1 MDASLAIAGAWALG
15 IWGVVELTKN
25 YVPRRWWPLLPL
37 AIGLVSGPAVVSAM
51 VEAADWI
58 DHYPTVHSLVVGVG
72 AGGAAMA
79 IHEGR
84 ESLRGGDDD

>member
-1 MDASLAIAGAWALG
+1 MDTAAIAIAGIWALG
-15 IWGVVELTKN
+15 IWGVVELIKN

-51 VEAADWI
+51 VESVDWV
-58 DHYPTVHSLVVGVG
+58 DHYPLIHSLVVGVG

-84 ESLRGGDDD
+84 ESLRGARE